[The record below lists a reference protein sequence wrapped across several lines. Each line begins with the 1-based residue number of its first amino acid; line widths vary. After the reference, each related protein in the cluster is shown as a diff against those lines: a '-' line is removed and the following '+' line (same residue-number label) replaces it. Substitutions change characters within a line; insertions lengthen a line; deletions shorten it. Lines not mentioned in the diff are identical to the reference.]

1 MQPTFTFIED
11 IAREA
16 GEILRAGYR
25 TGFSVRHK
33 AEKDLVTEIDE
44 QSEALIIG
52 RIREAFPD
60 HKIIAE
66 ESGLTDGAGEH
77 CWYIDPLDGTLN
89 YAHGLPYFS
98 VSIAYAYD
106 GEMQLG
112 LVYDPMLD
120 ACYTAQR
127 GAGAWLNGE
136 PIHVSEQTELAES
149 LLVASISREP
159 DLKEGPT
166 SSIGL
171 FAAFNELGQSARR
184 FGGAALNQ
192 CFVAAGQADGYWV
205 KRLKAWDVAAGTLIA
220 SEAGALVTDL
230 HGNADYFK
238 PPYCLLIANP
248 VLHGVML
255 EVLREQGV

>member
-159 DLKEGPT
+159 GLKEGPT

>member
-1 MQPTFTFIED
+1 MQPTLEFVED

-16 GEILRAGYR
+16 GDILRAGYR

-33 AEKDLVTEIDE
+33 TEKDLVTEIDE
-44 QSEALIIG
+44 RSEALIIG

-89 YAHGLPYFS
+89 FAHGLPNFS

-136 PIHVSEQTELAES
+136 PIRVSQQTELAES

-159 DLKEGPT
+159 SLKDGPT

-205 KRLKAWDVAAGTLIA
+205 KGLKAWDVAAGTLIA

-248 VLHGVML
+248 ILHGKML